1 MSFNMYVKLTLTTLL
16 LFAFSFNSV
25 NAQDD
30 FSDDATGEAET
41 FTTISGVV
49 KDASSGKT
57 YRRCKCHR

>member
-25 NAQDD
+25 NAQV

-41 FTTISGVV
+41 
-49 KDASSGKT
+49 
-57 YRRCKCHR
+57 